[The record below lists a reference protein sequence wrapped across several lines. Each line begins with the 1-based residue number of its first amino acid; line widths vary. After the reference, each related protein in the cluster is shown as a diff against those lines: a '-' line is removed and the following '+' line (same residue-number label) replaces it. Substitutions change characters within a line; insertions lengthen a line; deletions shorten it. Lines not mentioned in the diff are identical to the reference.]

1 LKNIHYE
8 TRDTSGNELVTLT
21 YDRLI
26 DSRETG
32 AAWCFVF
39 GDEGPVYLPK
49 SQVEDIIE
57 TRKEV
62 VIPRWLMEAK
72 GLEGYLT

>member
-32 AAWCFVF
+32 RPGVSSSAMKARFTC
-39 GDEGPVYLPK
+39 PSPK
-49 SQVEDIIE
+49 SR
-57 TRKEV
+57 TLSK
-62 VIPRWLMEAK
+62 PAK
-72 GLEGYLT
+72 KSSSPAG

>member
-1 LKNIHYE
+1 MN
-8 TRDTSGNELVTLT
+8 GNELVTLT
-21 YDRLI
+21 YDRII

-32 AAWCFVF
+32 ASWCFVF
-39 GDEGPVYLPK
+39 GDETVFLPK

-62 VIPRWLMEAK
+62 VIPRWLMKARE
-72 GLEGYLT
+72 LEGYEG